1 MYDQLASD
9 EAGWCTEQAISVDGG
24 LSILYVESGKEKQGG
39 KV

>member
-9 EAGWCTEQAISVDGG
+9 EAGWCAEQAISVDGG
-24 LSILYVESGKEKQGG
+24 LSIIVESGKEKQGG